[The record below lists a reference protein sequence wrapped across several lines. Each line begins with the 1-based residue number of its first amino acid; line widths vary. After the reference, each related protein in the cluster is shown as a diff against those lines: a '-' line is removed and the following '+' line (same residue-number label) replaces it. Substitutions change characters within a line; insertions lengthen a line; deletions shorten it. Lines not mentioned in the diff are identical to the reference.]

1 MASNRSERV
10 RNRYGICLN
19 DSCSKC
25 KTKEVQEIP
34 ARRDFLC
41 AECGKP
47 LRECPPPRSWW
58 EKHGKKVIIG
68 VVVALLAGGGATVAL
83 MSGGDTTT
91 PPPPVP
97 PTPKTVVETPV
108 ATPNGGK
115 HINNVTVMLE
125 CATEGASMHYTLD
138 GTDPTSASTQYS
150 SPLDLTK
157 SCTLKVIACKNDSTF
172 TDSKIFSANYIVT
185 SPVATPIATPN
196 GGEFKNKVSVQ
207 VECATEG
214 AVIYY
219 TTDGTDPTLES
230 EKYTDP
236 INITKSCTLKVLACK
251 DDSTFTNSEILSAD
265 YTITYPG
272 RRYQGTLN
280 LGYGKYSGEIVNGKP
295 DGAGVLVYSQSH
307 KVVSTKDVIAKPGER
322 IEGVFENGKASFVTL
337 YKKDGNVIKVHR

>member
-1 MASNRSERV
+1 MAKV
-10 RNRYGICLN
+10 KGICRNEDCIKLN
-19 DSCSKC
+19 EIQEVE
-25 KTKEVQEIP
+25 KTEFVCP
-34 ARRDFLC
+34 
-41 AECGKP
+41 ECGGP
-47 LRECPPPRSWW
+47 LIPFGGGSDDGKGTWW
-58 EKHGKKVIIG
+58 KKHGKKVIIG
-68 VVVALLAGGGATVAL
+68 VVAALLAGGGATVAL
-83 MSGGDTTT
+83 MSGGETT
-91 PPPPVP
+91 PPPPPPPVP
-97 PTPKTVVETPV
+97 VETPV

-115 HINNVTVMLE
+115 HMNNVTVMLE

-196 GGEFKNKVSVQ
+196 GGEFNNKVSVQ